1 MASLKK
7 FSLNR
12 LGLSARSPRMAGR
25 KLVSFS
31 RRAALLPL
39 LLPVLALLGAKLYLH
54 LSATSLVEH
63 SIASLP
69 ATVQLR
75 YDDIDSSFDGVIDLY
90 GATLQLDGMSQP
102 SRIAR
107 IQLIAGQWREL
118 PQAAALVAEGMLPEQ
133 LQLRFQ
139 ITEPELARLAQAKVL
154 PSASARR
161 FLGCFQPLVEVTPA
175 VASSVLFNGSFEY
188 HFNSQSEYLNAE
200 FKLAAEER
208 FQLQLTSD
216 LDIGS
221 SRLALVMD
229 TAEVGLGGAQ
239 LQFFNLGAQ
248 TQLLADCGAT
258 GRSGLVQGSYVARQ
272 SNIVKYGLQQQGWVA
287 STELELAYQDYLFQ
301 PVQLK
306 LNLLAPYA
314 VSLQQLQ
321 HSTASWQAFTLTL
334 DLNQS
339 DTSTLQW
346 QGDANT
352 LAIAAAAAVLKEK
365 SDTDRTLASVKTA
378 VSISETKPTP
388 EPKAVTAQLSEA
400 DVQRQLDQQIA
411 YQPSYKPV
419 AVRQLAGLVGAP
431 LRLTTRNGRQ
441 IDGVLDALERNRIQL
456 RRELQHGVS
465 VVPVRL
471 DLISGIQAY
480 F

>member
-1 MASLKK
+1 M
-7 FSLNR
+7 
-12 LGLSARSPRMAGR
+12 GR
-25 KLVSFS
+25 KIISFS

-39 LLPVLALLGAKLYLH
+39 LLPVLALLGAKFYLH
-54 LSATSLVEH
+54 LSATSLVEQ

-69 ATVQLR
+69 ASVQLR

-90 GATLQLDGMSQP
+90 GTTLQLEGMSQP
-102 SRIAR
+102 SRIER
-107 IQLIAGQWREL
+107 LQLITEHWREL
-118 PQAAALVAEGMLPEQ
+118 SQTAALVREGALPDWV
-133 LQLRFQ
+133 QLRFQ
-139 ITEPELARLAQAKVL
+139 IAEPELARFAQASVL

-161 FLGCFQPLVEVTPA
+161 FLGCFQPQADTASA
-175 VASSVLFNGSFEY
+175 VISSVLFNGSFEY
-188 HFNSQSEYLNAE
+188 HFDSQSEYLNADL
-200 FKLAAEER
+200 KLAAEER

-221 SRLALVMD
+221 SRLALALD
-229 TAEVGLGGAQ
+229 TTQVGLGGAE

-272 SNIVKYGLQQQGWVA
+272 SNIAKYSLQQQGWVA
-287 STELELAYQDYLFQ
+287 STELEFAYQDYLFL

-306 LNLLAPYA
+306 LQLLAPYA

-321 HSTASWQAFTLTL
+321 HSTDSWSAFSLTL
-334 DLNQS
+334 GLNQS
-339 DTSTLQW
+339 EVSTLQW
-346 QGDANT
+346 QPDANT
-352 LAIAAAAAVLKEK
+352 DAIAAAAALLRAQPK
-365 SDTDRTLASVKTA
+365 LAPAQVVGS
-378 VSISETKPTP
+378 PTEAKP
-388 EPKAVTAQLSEA
+388 EPKKNPAPTPLTAQLSKA
-400 DVQRQLDQQIA
+400 DVERQLDQAIA
-411 YQPSYKPV
+411 YHPSYKPV
-419 AVRQLAGLVGAP
+419 AVRQLAGLVGTP

-441 IDGVLDALERNRIQL
+441 IDGVLDALERNRLQL
-456 RRELQHGVS
+456 RRELKHGVS